1 MRDRVGAGKK
11 CEKSEILNQ
20 TAMNSRIC
28 RGKYTVGQMTWLY
41 DSRSPDKTQYSIASR
56 EKEHSIS
63 DTTLC
68 LKEKGQKEFQRR
80 GSNERKNGSIYLL
93 SSSITCVIN
102 GKEARRSHTVK

>member
-41 DSRSPDKTQYSIASR
+41 DSRSPDKTHSIASR

-63 DTTLC
+63 DMTLC